1 MRAQRHLVVFA
12 RAPRLG
18 QVKTRLARDIGDVA
32 ALRFYTTSLAYA
44 LEELGHGPWTNWLC
58 VTPPSAM
65 ARPPRLFGP
74 AARSWRIFDQ
84 GNGSLGDRMA
94 RVFHYLPPG
103 PALIVGSDIP
113 ALRHAHV
120 SQGFAGL
127 GVADTVFGPAQDG
140 GYWLVGAR
148 RSPAVP
154 DMFRN
159 VRWSTSHALAD
170 TLANLGR
177 RFSHRLLAELA
188 DVDDGR
194 AWQAWQAG
202 QAGPKAAG

>member
-1 MRAQRHLVVFA
+1 VKAQRHLVVFA

-32 ALRFYTTSLAYA
+32 ALRFYTASLGYA
-44 LEELGHGPWTNWLC
+44 LEELGQGPWTNWLC
-58 VTPPSAM
+58 VTPMAAM
-65 ARPPRLFGP
+65 ARPLRLFGP
-74 AARSWRIFDQ
+74 AARKWRIMDQ
-84 GNGSLGDRMA
+84 GGGSLGDRMA
-94 RVFHYLPPG
+94 RVFRHLPPG

-120 SQGFAGL
+120 ARGFAEL
-127 GVADTVFGPAQDG
+127 GVADTVFGPAEDG

-148 RSPAVP
+148 RSPATP
-154 DMFRN
+154 DMFRD

-170 TLANLGR
+170 TLANLGG
-177 RFSHRLLAELA
+177 RFSHRLLEELA

-194 AWQAWQAG
+194 SWRAWQAG
-202 QAGPKAAG
+202 RKVAD